1 MATVDYFLKID
12 GIKGESHDAQHKDEI
27 DVESWSWSETNAGAF
42 AYGGGGGVGKVEMHD
57 FHFVMKANK
66 ASPKLFL
73 ACCNGEHFKK
83 AVLTCRKAG
92 GKQEEFL
99 KYTFTNLVV
108 TSVVDRQTQADSFP
122 RQEFSLNFHKVEC
135 EYKEQKADGSLSAPV
150 KTGWDRKANKKI

>member
-1 MATVDYFLKID
+1 
-12 GIKGESHDAQHKDEI
+12 
-27 DVESWSWSETNAGAF
+27 VESWTWGETNLSHTPQ
-42 AYGGGGGVGKVEMHD
+42 GGGLGAGKAAMQD
-57 FHFVMKANK
+57 FHFVMKVNK
-66 ASPKLFL
+66 ASPKLLDAVFT
-73 ACCNGEHFKK
+73 GMHFPT

-99 KYTFTNLVV
+99 KYTFTNLTV

-122 RQEFSLNFHKVEC
+122 RQEFTLNFHKVEC